1 MSVNQKLDKLEKKIT
16 TLTGKPGEKG
26 QIIII
31 RSWSQNPDAVLTG
44 YRYSGGIL
52 PLDRAQWP
60 PVPAGTRM
68 ILRQVWSDCP
78 EVAISPDFPSSML
91 SSENVTAK
99 GHDKPT

>member
-31 RSWSQNPDAVLTG
+31 RSWPYKPDAVLIG
-44 YRYSGGIL
+44 YRHGETIL
-52 PLDRAQWP
+52 PLDRTQWP

-68 ILRQVWSDCP
+68 ILRQVWSDD
-78 EVAISPDFPSSML
+78 VARGVPVQTGTSS
-91 SSENVTAK
+91 
-99 GHDKPT
+99 

>member
-16 TLTGKPGEKG
+16 ALTGKPGEKG

-31 RSWSQNPDAVLTG
+31 RSWPKNSDAVLTG

-52 PLDRAQWP
+52 SLDRTQWP

-68 ILRQVWSDCP
+68 ILRQVWSDCHLWKP
-78 EVAISPDFPSSML
+78 STSPDQSESSGEVRVCSDRPM
-91 SSENVTAK
+91 
-99 GHDKPT
+99 D